1 MLLLVTLA
9 LVLASAVL
17 LILGFVQDALGFIYL
32 SMLCAGV
39 AALALF
45 VFARL
50 ARRRGAA
57 LAGAGIA
64 GGSSPY
70 LVGSDHEEAPAV
82 RIEPD
87 VTSTRQMA
95 PVVAVPAPIV
105 EDGEGFEDD
114 YEDDEPEV
122 SEEPVLIPAAPVVRA
137 PAPVAAAAWADDDES
152 EDWGDE
158 IMFPIEDY
166 DDLRV
171 AEILPLLAQLESDEL
186 QEVRDREV
194 SGKSRNTILDRID
207 DRLGRRPAA
216 PAAPPAPPV
225 LAPPVLAPEP
235 VVTAAPAPARGRAKA
250 ASVPAAPAPAAPA
263 KKAVGRPKATAPAP
277 APAPVPRGRKAAAAP
292 EPVKAPG
299 ATRKAAGTAA
309 KKATGTAV
317 KATATAAAAGKAA
330 AKKAAPAKA
339 VATKAAPTKAA
350 PAKKAA
356 ATKAA
361 APAKKATKAAAKK
374 R

>member
-9 LVLASAVL
+9 LVVASAVL

-64 GGSSPY
+64 GGTSPY
-70 LVGSDHEEAPAV
+70 LAGADHEDAHAI
-82 RIEPD
+82 RIDPEP
-87 VTSTRQMA
+87 SRTRQMA
-95 PVVAVPAPIV
+95 PVAAAPAPI
-105 EDGEGFEDD
+105 GDD
-114 YEDDEPEV
+114 DLGNDLDEP
-122 SEEPVLIPAAPVVRA
+122 PVVVSPLPRVTTPP
-137 PAPVAAAAWADDDES
+137 PAEADAWAAEGS
-152 EDWGDE
+152 AQDWGDE

-166 DDLRV
+166 DELRV
-171 AEILPLLAQLESDEL
+171 AEILPLLAQLEMDEL

-194 SGKSRNTILDRID
+194 SGKARGTILDRID
-207 DRLGRRPAA
+207 DRLGRRPAGAATAPIAVLEPEPAPSPAPTRGRPPAGRAAKAA
-216 PAAPPAPPV
+216 PAAKKTAGRK
-225 LAPPVLAPEP
+225 AAAEP
-235 VVTAAPAPARGRAKA
+235 TARGRKA
-250 ASVPAAPAPAAPA
+250 AP
-263 KKAVGRPKATAPAP
+263 RPAP
-277 APAPVPRGRKAAAAP
+277 APAKATS
-292 EPVKAPG
+292 
-299 ATRKAAGTAA
+299 TRKAASTAAAPARAAA
-309 KKATGTAV
+309 KKASG
-317 KATATAAAAGKAA
+317 AAGKAA
-330 AKKAAPAKA
+330 AATTSAK
-339 VATKAAPTKAA
+339 KAA

-356 ATKAA
+356 ATKAATTKAAAAPAKKAASKA

>member
-9 LVLASAVL
+9 LVVASAVL

-64 GGSSPY
+64 GATSPY
-70 LVGSDHEEAPAV
+70 VVGADHDEAPAIRV
-82 RIEPD
+82 ERE
-87 VTSTRQMA
+87 VGRTRQMA
-95 PVVAVPAPIV
+95 PVGRAADATMHDDLDYEEAEDPALVPAVSRASTPPP
-105 EDGEGFEDD
+105 
-114 YEDDEPEV
+114 DEV
-122 SEEPVLIPAAPVVRA
+122 DTWS
-137 PAPVAAAAWADDDES
+137 ADDAG

-158 IMFPIEDY
+158 ILFPIEDY
-166 DDLRV
+166 DELRV
-171 AEILPLLAQLESDEL
+171 AEILPLLVQLEADEL

-194 SGKSRNTILDRID
+194 AGKARGTILDRID

-216 PAAPPAPPV
+216 RADTAPIAVLEPEPAPTPTRGRPPARRTTEAAPAVKRASGRKAAAPP
-225 LAPPVLAPEP
+225 
-235 VVTAAPAPARGRAKA
+235 
-250 ASVPAAPAPAAPA
+250 PAARA
-263 KKAVGRPKATAPAP
+263 
-277 APAPVPRGRKAAAAP
+277 RKAAAAP
-292 EPVKAPG
+292 AATKA
-299 ATRKAAGTAA
+299 TSSRKAAPAPAGRTAA
-309 KKATGTAV
+309 KKASGSV
-317 KATATAAAAGKAA
+317 GRAAAAPAAAGRAA
-330 AKKAAPAKA
+330 AKNAAPVKKAVASRAAASSTTASKAAPSR
-339 VATKAAPTKAA
+339 ATASRATTAKAAPVKKAVTKA
-350 PAKKAA
+350 
-356 ATKAA
+356 TKA

>member
-1 MLLLVTLA
+1 VLLLVTLG

-64 GGSSPY
+64 GGTSPY
-70 LVGSDHEEAPAV
+70 LVGPDRQEAPSV
-82 RIEPD
+82 RAEPGAS
-87 VTSTRQMA
+87 STREMA
-95 PVVAVPAPIV
+95 PVVAAPEAI
-105 EDGEGFEDD
+105 DGDGFADLE
-114 YEDDEPEV
+114 EEPE
-122 SEEPVLIPAAPVVRA
+122 EPAFVPAAPA
-137 PAPVAAAAWADDDES
+137 IGAAAPVPPGGWSGDDVS

-166 DDLRV
+166 DELRV
-171 AEILPLLAQLESDEL
+171 AEILPLLAQLEPDEL

-194 SGKSRNTILDRID
+194 AGKARNTILDRID
-207 DRLGRRPAA
+207 DRLGRRAGGVPVVAPPVIAPEPAIVPAAA
-216 PAAPPAPPV
+216 PAATKGRAPA
-225 LAPPVLAPEP
+225 ARATKK
-235 VVTAAPAPARGRAKA
+235 TAA
-250 ASVPAAPAPAAPA
+250 ASEPAAPAPAPRGRRAAAASAPA
-263 KKAVGRPKATAPAP
+263 KDTAT
-277 APAPVPRGRKAAAAP
+277 
-292 EPVKAPG
+292 
-299 ATRKAAGTAA
+299 TRKAAGTAS
-309 KKATGTAV
+309 K
-317 KATATAAAAGKAA
+317 KAA
-330 AKKAAPAKA
+330 ASAGPTASTTGGTASAPAK
-339 VATKAAPTKAA
+339 KA

-356 ATKAA
+356 ATKTAAAKAA
-361 APAKKATKAAAKK
+361 APATKATAKKAAASKAAPATKATKAAAKK